1 MKKILL
7 ASVMMCPVAMWA
19 QNIKLDVKPGLW
31 EETVTSQMSGVSMP
45 TNMPQISPDQLAKMP
60 PEARARV
67 EAMMKGG
74 PGAPQTTTT
83 KACITSEELSG
94 PMFRNADKSCTY
106 KMTGSSSS
114 TQTIH
119 LECARGN
126 TKSTGDVTLNRVD
139 SEHMKGDMVMK
150 TTGDSSTNGSAG
162 QNMSLKLSF
171 SNRWLSS
178 DCGDVKPANRE
189 K

>member
-1 MKKILL
+1 
-7 ASVMMCPVAMWA
+7 
-19 QNIKLDVKPGLW
+19 
-31 EETVTSQMSGVSMP
+31 
-45 TNMPQISPDQLAKMP
+45 
-60 PEARARV
+60 
-67 EAMMKGG
+67 
-74 PGAPQTTTT
+74 
-83 KACITSEELSG
+83 
-94 PMFRNADKSCTY
+94 
-106 KMTGSSSS
+106 MTGSSSS